1 MGEEAGAAAAA
12 GRRGRG
18 WRALAATT
26 LSFRARAFFPALL
39 QAAANVKIGDWFNYG
54 LTENTW
60 RSYAR
65 QQQRVR

>member
-12 GRRGRG
+12 AGAGAAGAR
-18 WRALAATT
+18 LAPR
-26 LSFRARAFFPALL
+26 LLPRARIFPGTIV